1 MILASRSPRR
11 RELLSSCGVE
21 FSIFDADVEELSPGM
36 GVALAE
42 LPQHNAA
49 LKARKAADLFP
60 HEVVLAADTMVI
72 CGEQALGKP
81 ASGADAAAMLQML
94 SGRSH
99 EVVTGMA
106 LICREKG
113 ICELW
118 SETTRVR
125 FKELTPDVIDEYMRL
140 VDVSDKAGAYA
151 IQEHGDLIVAS
162 WDGELENVIGLPLVR
177 LKKRLKELILDHGK
191 NLFE

>member
-21 FSIFDADVEELSPGM
+21 FSIFDADVDELSPGM
-36 GVALAE
+36 GVALAD

-49 LKARKAADLFP
+49 LKARKVADLFP
-60 HEVVLAADTMVI
+60 QEIVLAADTMVI
-72 CGEQALGKP
+72 CGAGALGKP
-81 ASGADAAAMLQML
+81 ASDADAVEMLQML
-94 SGRSH
+94 SGKSH
-99 EVVTGMA
+99 DVVTGVA
-106 LICREKG
+106 LIWHEKG

-118 SETTRVR
+118 SETTRVC
-125 FKELTPDVIDEYMRL
+125 FKELTPETIREYMRL

-162 WDGELENVIGLPLVR
+162 WHGELENVIGLPLVK
-177 LKKRLKELILDHGK
+177 LQKRLKELIQDYGK
-191 NLFE
+191 DLFE